1 MSYDTMGKYLNYI
14 HADSNYYKRRSAVS
28 QKQLEVEGLTEDWK
42 ITDDETW
49 RFYNNKKRR
58 LMEQGWKIHISSR
71 YEDIEEILKVVA
83 DILIPMEI
91 SFKHLKSK
99 EIVYTCYSKNANR
112 LVAGKFIT
120 IYPDDDQFLPL
131 LDTLYIQ
138 LKKFKDGPYIL
149 TDKQW
154 KDSNIYYRY
163 GAFVKMLSDKNELCI
178 KDPSGKLIPDVRGA
192 SYYLPE
198 FIVEPEELKRAEKM
212 FNPPA
217 QKENKLA
224 AYDIGKT
231 IRYSNAGGI
240 YLARR
245 KDTKKQYIIK
255 EARNAVGL
263 DSQYKTALDRLENEN
278 HFLDATAQIKGVVK
292 KVDFFKIWKHTFLVE
307 EYVEGDSLT
316 QWIARNYPFTKKDD
330 VDLYFSNSLKIMN
343 DIKETI
349 IKMHDAGVSMCDLQ
363 PHNILI
369 DDQYNIKII
378 DLETAADAE
387 AEQESSMATKGY
399 YDKRNRIGKEKDWY
413 SLNRIFQY
421 MLLPIGAVYD
431 FDMKINT
438 VHCRWIR
445 EQFGTVNFEKFL
457 IFQKE
462 TLKNISKSKEI
473 FGATY
478 DDCVVDGAAD
488 MALEEVKGKLL
499 KGLVCNCADTS
510 ESLINGDIRQFELN
524 CGMFNLLTGGFG
536 AIAVLNKYNYT
547 SPVIEQWIEK
557 TLPIVM
563 EGNYNPGLLTGR
575 TGIACTL
582 FESGYI
588 NEAEMMMELVMNT
601 YDASMQDLSL
611 RSGISGLGLALV
623 AFYKATGH
631 KAYLQEAER
640 IAAIIEKRIKEKAAL
655 VTSDWESSE
664 TGLVDGYSGMSLMFS
679 ALYGCTKKTQYYG
692 FSKELIFMDLD
703 KSFHSDRDGSLQ
715 TLNTDKLLPY
725 LRSGSIGI
733 GVAIKVLNTVGG
745 EEIYAEELE
754 AIVKVA
760 DYRCCYEA
768 GFFDGIG
775 GFFLCQCI
783 DCKRNDYMEKAFGKL
798 KLFLVSEED
807 KLFLPAK
814 YFYKLSMDMYSGSVG
829 ILAAIYSAEKRNP
842 LGWLPLIE
850 NL

>member
-1 MSYDTMGKYLNYI
+1 MGKYLNYI
-14 HADSNYYKRRSAVS
+14 HADSNYYKRRVAVS
-28 QKQLEVEGLTEDWK
+28 EKQLEVEGLTDDWK

-49 RFYNNKKRR
+49 RFYNNRKSH

-71 YEDIEEILKVVA
+71 YEDIEEMLKVVA
-83 DILIPMEI
+83 DILIPMKI

-99 EIVYTCYSKNANR
+99 EIVYSCYSKNANR

-120 IYPDDDQFLPL
+120 VYPNDKQFLPL
-131 LDTLYIQ
+131 LDTLYTQ
-138 LKKFKDGPYIL
+138 LQQFKDGPYIL

-178 KDPSGKLIPDVRGA
+178 KDPTGKLIPDVRSA

-198 FIVEPEELKRAEKM
+198 FVVEPEELKRAEKM

-217 QKENKLA
+217 KKENKLA
-224 AYDIGKT
+224 AYEIEKT

-263 DSQYKTALDRLENEN
+263 DSKYKTALDRLENEN
-278 HFLDATAQIKGVVK
+278 HFLDATSRIDGVVK

-307 EYVEGDSLT
+307 EYVEGDSLA
-316 QWIARNYPFTKKDD
+316 QWIAGNYPFTKKDN

-343 DIKETI
+343 DIKETL

-369 DDQYNIKII
+369 DEKHNIKII
-378 DLETAADAE
+378 DLETAADVE
-387 AEQESSMATKGY
+387 DKQESSMATKGY
-399 YDKRNRIGKEKDWY
+399 YDKRNDTGRDKDWY

-421 MLLPIGAVYD
+421 MLIPIGAVYD
-431 FDMKINT
+431 FDMKLNT

-445 EQFGTVNFEKFL
+445 EQFGSDNFEKFL
-457 IFQKE
+457 EFQKN
-462 TLKNISKSKEI
+462 TLKYISKSKEI
-473 FGATY
+473 FESTY
-478 DDCVVDGAAD
+478 DDCVKNNTSD
-488 MALEEVKGKLL
+488 MMLEVAKDKLL
-499 KGLVCNCADTS
+499 KGLIYNCDDTS
-510 ESLINGDIRQFELN
+510 ESLINGDIRQFEYD
-524 CGMFNLLTGGFG
+524 CGLFNLLTGGFG
-536 AIAVLNKYNYT
+536 AITVLNKYNYT
-547 SPVIEQWIEK
+547 SPIIKQWIEK
-557 TLPIVM
+557 TIPVIADN
-563 EGNYNPGLLTGR
+563 EYNPGLLTGR
-575 TGIACTL
+575 AGIACTL

-588 NEAEMMMELVMNT
+588 NEAKTLMELIIKS
-601 YDASMQDLSL
+601 YDATMQDLTL
-611 RSGISGLGLALV
+611 RSGISGIGLALV
-623 AFYKATGH
+623 AFYKATNH
-631 KAYLQEAER
+631 KEYLDEAEK
-640 IAAIIEKRIKEKAAL
+640 IAAIIEERIKEEAPLA
-655 VTSDWESSE
+655 TSDWESSE
-664 TGLVDGYSGMSLMFS
+664 TGLIDGYSGMSLLFS
-679 ALYGCTKKTQYYG
+679 AIYGCTKKTQYFD

-703 KSFHSDRDGSLQ
+703 KSFQSDRDGSLQ
-715 TLNTDKLLPY
+715 TLDADKLLPY

-733 GVAIKVLNTVGG
+733 GVAIKTLNNVG
-745 EEIYAEELE
+745 EEQVYTEELE
-754 AIVKVA
+754 SILKVA

-768 GFFDGIG
+768 GFLDGIG

-783 DCKRNDYMEKAFGKL
+783 DHNKKDYMEKAYEKL
-798 KLFLVSEED
+798 KLFLVQKED

-814 YFYKLSMDMYSGSVG
+814 YFYKLSLDMYSGSAGV
-829 ILAAIYSAEKRNP
+829 LAAIYSAEKENP

-850 NL
+850 CL